1 MSVPDQTTI
10 FQYTGNGVTTTFAY
24 GFYLLSEDDIVVS
37 VDDVALTT
45 GFTVNGIGSQSGGAV
60 IFDTAPA
67 DGVSVVI
74 LRQVAVQRDTDY
86 QRNGDLRAQTLNL
99 DFDRLWM
106 AMQDARRDKNSSL
119 HYPVIENLNGELP
132 SAGARANQLLGFGA
146 TGVAAMFP
154 ITASVGAGDLRY
166 DVFVDGVDFV
176 AGTSISLTLS
186 RAPGSSSN
194 VEVYF
199 DAAFQGP
206 DQWSVAGSTLTFSSP
221 IPLGVTRVYVRT
233 GTTLS
238 VGVPQDDSVGDQQ
251 LSWGT
256 ILHRVC
262 DSVAALQDLDTSRY
276 KRAFVV
282 GYRVPG
288 DGGGGDYYYDEA
300 DTTTPANGGTVL
312 SSNVGSGRWK
322 LRSLHYVTI
331 HTFGGYGDAQEAIPH
346 DDTAFIQAAVDWA
359 AASGSTLRVTA
370 MHAMSA
376 AVTIDS
382 TDGGNVDVGGRR
394 ISIIGNGKSN
404 SGFVFTGNTNINL
417 FTFNGN
423 AKDVV
428 LLEGF
433 RIQRKDAA
441 SEFGIGLTFN
451 HTVTATLRGLKMFRL
466 DTGIVLNDCNSIL
479 IDDCDIGY
487 CGLAVDGHFTSI
499 SVPNAITFSNCSFN
513 SNIRGAVSLI
523 GGVTNLF
530 MNCRIEANGITDAG
544 TVTPGNQTIYLR
556 TNNPVNTNFMSA
568 ATFLSCYFEGN
579 AGASDVYLDC
589 RGATTFNS
597 IGTLYNRT
605 NVTNYVTNSIVFDG
619 SSLSGDG
626 SPIIIEMSGNSFTSQ
641 GSYVPDVSRKAINY
655 LHGGSY
661 TGFKIND
668 ANLYQNGVE
677 VPIVDPVKDRL
688 RGDDVKVLAMG
699 SVNGSTGALTS
710 NYATVSCTKNGTG
723 DYTIVTKN
731 GATNIFGS
739 FSHVTAGG
747 LAALSYQIT
756 SRTANSIQVKWMN
769 SGGAAQDPIA
779 FDFVLFPGF

>member
-24 GFYLLSEDDIVVS
+24 GFYLLSEEDIVVS
-37 VDDVALTT
+37 VDDVELTT

-67 DGVSVVI
+67 DGVSIVI
-74 LRQVAVQRDTDY
+74 LRQVAIQRDTDY

-106 AMQDARRDKNSSL
+106 AMQDARRDKNSAL

-146 TGVAAMFP
+146 TGVASMFP

-176 AGTSISLTLS
+176 AGTSTSLTLS

-206 DQWSVAGSTLTFSSP
+206 DQWSVAASTLTFTSP
-221 IPLGVTRVYVRT
+221 IPLGVTRVYART

-276 KRAFVV
+276 KRAFLV

-288 DGGGGDYYYDEA
+288 DGGGGDYYYDEF

-312 SSNVGSGRWK
+312 ASNVGSGRWK
-322 LRSLHYVTI
+322 LRSLHFVTI
-331 HTFGGYGDAQEAIPH
+331 HTFGGYGDAESGSPH
-346 DDTAFIQAAVDWA
+346 DDTAAIQAAIDWA

-382 TDGGNVDVGGRR
+382 TDGGNIAQGGRR

-404 SGFVFTGNTNINL
+404 SGFVFTGNTNISL

-423 AKDVV
+423 AVDVV

-451 HTVTATLRGLKMFRL
+451 HTVTPTLRGLKMFRL
-466 DTGIVLNDCNSIL
+466 DTGIVFSDCNSVL

-487 CGLAVDGHFTSI
+487 CGLAVEGHFTSI

-513 SNIRGAVSLI
+513 SNIRGGVSLI
-523 GGVTNLF
+523 GGVTNVFL
-530 MNCRIEANGITDAG
+530 NCRIEGNGVTDAG
-544 TVTPGNQTIYLR
+544 GTTPGANAVYIR

-568 ATFLSCYFEGN
+568 FTMVSCYFEGN
-579 AGASDVYLDC
+579 AGNSDLYADF
-589 RGATTFNS
+589 RGATTVNIS
-597 IGTLYNRT
+597 GTLFNRT
-605 NVTNYVTNSIVFDG
+605 NVSNYVTNDIVFDA
-619 SSLSGDG
+619 SSLSGDA
-626 SPIIIEMSGNSFTSQ
+626 SPIALEMSGNSFTSQ
-641 GSYVPDVSRKAINY
+641 GTYVPNSGRRAINY
-655 LHGGSY
+655 LHGAAY
-661 TGFKIND
+661 TGFKIQD
-668 ANLYQNGVE
+668 ANIYQNSVE
-677 VPIVDPVKDRL
+677 VPLVDATKDTL
-688 RGDDVKVLAMG
+688 RGDPVKVLAMG
-699 SVNGSTGALTS
+699 SADGSGTLSSNYGIVSCVKNSTG
-710 NYATVSCTKNGTG
+710 N
-723 DYTIVTKN
+723 YTINLKN
-731 GATNIFGS
+731 GATTIMGS
-739 FSHVTAGG
+739 FSHVSSGANAG
-747 LAALSYQIT
+747 LTHQIK
-756 SRTANSIQVKWMN
+756 SRTTSSITVQWMN
-769 SGGAAQDPIA
+769 PALGAQDPIA
-779 FDFVLFPGF
+779 FDFVLFQGF